1 MLPRTV
7 MEWTKQHDKALLG
20 EMTISDLFQYKKGTP
35 ERGQLWDSIAGN
47 LNAMDYPKF
56 KVAKRSCRDRWTL
69 LRTKYKRRMSE
80 EIQATGIDAEVG
92 ELDEI
97 IEDLIGKE
105 DAAIDSDKEGKKK
118 AEADKKAAEEI
129 RIKAMERFGN
139 TSKRGGEDGEE
150 GAKKKKRRSGSDAV
164 EFLREK
170 KSKSKKKSKVK
181 TFSERGRDAVKERS
195 TKPNTVDITA
205 TTADESSI
213 AHPHGKNVA

>member
-1 MLPRTV
+1 M
-7 MEWTKQHDKALLG
+7 KN
-20 EMTISDLFQYKKGTP
+20 KKGTP

-97 IEDLIGKE
+97 IEDLIRK
-105 DAAIDSDKEGKKK
+105 DAAIDSVKEGKK

-170 KSKSKKKSKVK
+170 AKLEHSLREEELQLRKDQQSQTLLILQQQQQMNQALLTLMEKMLP
-181 TFSERGRDAVKERS
+181 KER
-195 TKPNTVDITA
+195 N
-205 TTADESSI
+205 
-213 AHPHGKNVA
+213 